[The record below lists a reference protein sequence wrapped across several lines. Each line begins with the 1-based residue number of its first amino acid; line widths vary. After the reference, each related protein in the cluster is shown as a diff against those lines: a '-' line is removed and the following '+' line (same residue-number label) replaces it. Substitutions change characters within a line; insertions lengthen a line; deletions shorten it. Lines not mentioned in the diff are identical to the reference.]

1 MGTVARSAGRRR
13 AASVAIAS
21 AAAVVGVVVI
31 GRVTEGAEDRTDLLG
46 RFQSPSLRHPLGTD
60 QFGRDVLALVGAGA
74 RSSLGLA
81 AAVALLGAVVGAAV
95 ALVATVGRR
104 RRAVLVSAADV
115 LLAVPMLVVALVVA
129 ATLGSGSGALLV
141 ALGALG
147 WTPYFRL
154 VLAHADASREQL
166 WVEAAVASGATRARV
181 LWRHILP
188 NVTAPLVALMAARF
202 GHAIVSVSSLSF
214 LGVGP
219 QPPSAEWGATLAA
232 AQANAERAPW
242 AVVGPSSAILV
253 TTALAFALGRRA
265 TGRLTR

>member
-1 MGTVARSAGRRR
+1 MGTVPRRVGHR
-13 AASVAIAS
+13 RVASVAS
-21 AAAVVGVVVI
+21 ATAAVIGLLVI
-31 GRVTEGAEDRTDLLG
+31 GRVTEGVEDRTDLLG

-81 AAVALLGAVVGAAV
+81 ATVAGLGAIVGAAV
-95 ALVATVGRR
+95 ALVATAGRR
-104 RRAVLVSAADV
+104 GRAVLVSAADI

-129 ATLGSGSGALLV
+129 ATLGSGSGALLL
-141 ALGALG
+141 ALSALG

-188 NVTAPLVALMAARF
+188 NITAPLVALLAARF

-219 QPPSAEWGATLAA
+219 RPPSAEWGATLAS

-242 AVVGPSSAILV
+242 AVVGPSAAILLS
-253 TTALAFALGRRA
+253 TALAFALGRRA
-265 TGRLTR
+265 TDRLTR

>member
-1 MGTVARSAGRRR
+1 METVGRRGF
-13 AASVAIAS
+13 ASASVAVAV
-21 AAAVVGVVVI
+21 AAFTGVLVI
-31 GRVTEGAEDRTDLLG
+31 GRITEGVEDHTDLLG
-46 RFQSPSLRHPLGTD
+46 RLQPPSIRHPLGTD

-81 AAVALLGAVVGAAV
+81 AAVALLGAVIGAAV
-95 ALVATVGRR
+95 ALAASAGRR
-104 RRAVLVSAADV
+104 RRAALVSVADV

-129 ATLGSGSGALLV
+129 ATLGSGSGSLLV
-141 ALGALG
+141 ALSALG

-154 VLAHADASREQL
+154 VLAHADASHEQL

-188 NVTAPLVALMAARF
+188 NIAAPLVALLTARF

-219 QPPSAEWGATLAA
+219 QPPSPEWGATLAA
-232 AQANAERAPW
+232 AQAHAERAPW
-242 AVVGPSSAILV
+242 VVAGPSAAILL
-253 TTALAFALGRRA
+253 TTALAIGLGRRA
-265 TGRLTR
+265 TDRMTR

>member
-1 MGTVARSAGRRR
+1 MGTVSRRGL
-13 AASVAIAS
+13 ASASVAV
-21 AAAVVGVVVI
+21 AAFIGVLVI
-31 GRVTEGAEDRTDLLG
+31 GRITEGVEDRTDLLG
-46 RFQSPSLRHPLGTD
+46 RFQPPSIRHPLGTD

-81 AAVALLGAVVGAAV
+81 AAVALLGAVAGAAV
-95 ALVATVGRR
+95 ALAATAGRR
-104 RRAVLVSAADV
+104 RRVVLVSVADV

-141 ALGALG
+141 ALSALG

-188 NVTAPLVALMAARF
+188 NVTAPLVALLAARF
-202 GHAIVSVSSLSF
+202 GQAIVSVSSLSF

-242 AVVGPSSAILV
+242 AVVGPSTAILI
-253 TTALAFALGRRA
+253 TTAVAFALGRRA
-265 TGRLTR
+265 TDRLTQ